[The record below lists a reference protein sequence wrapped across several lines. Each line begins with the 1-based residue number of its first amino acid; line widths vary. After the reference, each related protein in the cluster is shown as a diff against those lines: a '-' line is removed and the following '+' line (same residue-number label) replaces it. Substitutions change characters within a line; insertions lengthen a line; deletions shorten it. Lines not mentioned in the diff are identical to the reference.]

1 VSVLVPAVD
10 TRDAYAEVA
19 SVYAPIGA
27 AVFVIVCGA
36 IGLLVWRGRRRAR
49 PGGREERP
57 VAEAVYVGM
66 LAAIVV
72 VLVVVTFR
80 GQSRIESAA
89 AKPALV
95 VGVTAAKWNWTFR
108 YPGTGIEVTGRPG
121 APATLVVPSGREVR
135 FTGNSLDVLH
145 GFWIP
150 ERRFQRILVPGRSA
164 RFSIVFGKPGRLDS
178 ATCSFFC
185 GLGHADM
192 RFTVE
197 VLAPADFDVWL
208 QSHRGRR

>member
-1 VSVLVPAVD
+1 VLVAATD
-10 TRDAYAEVA
+10 TRDAYADVA
-19 SVYAPIGA
+19 GVYAPIAA

-49 PGGREERP
+49 RGGRDERP
-57 VAEAVYVGM
+57 VAEAVYVGV
-66 LAAIVV
+66 LAAVV
-72 VLVVVTFR
+72 AVLVVVTFR
-80 GQSRIESAA
+80 GQARIESAA
-89 AKPALV
+89 AKPGVAV
-95 VGVTAAKWNWTFR
+95 SVTAAKWNWTFR

-135 FTGNSLDVLH
+135 FTANALDVLH

-150 ERRFQRILVPGRSA
+150 ERRFQRTLVPGRPA
-164 RFSIVFGKPGRLDS
+164 RFSIVFGRPGRLDS

-192 RFTVE
+192 RFTVQ
-197 VLAPADFDVWL
+197 VLGPADFDAWL
-208 QSHRGRR
+208 QSHRVRP

>member
-1 VSVLVPAVD
+1 MPAID
-10 TRDAYAEVA
+10 TRDAYSDVA
-19 SVYAPIGA
+19 GVYAPIGA

-49 PGGREERP
+49 SGGSEERP
-57 VAEAVYVGM
+57 VAEAVYVGV
-66 LAAIVV
+66 LAAIVA

-80 GQSRIESAA
+80 GQARIESAA
-89 AKPALV
+89 AKPGVAV
-95 VGVTAAKWNWTFR
+95 QVTAAKWNWTFA

-135 FTGNSLDVLH
+135 FTASSLDVLH

-150 ERRFQRILVPGRSA
+150 ERRFQRTLVPGRPA
-164 RFSIVFGKPGRLDS
+164 HFSIVFGRPGRLDN

-192 RFTVE
+192 RFIVR
-197 VLAPADFDVWL
+197 VLAPADFDAWL
-208 QSHRGRR
+208 HSHRSRP

>member
-1 VSVLVPAVD
+1 MLVPAID
-10 TRDAYAEVA
+10 TREAYADVA

-49 PGGREERP
+49 SDGPVERP
-57 VAEAVYVGM
+57 VAEAVYVGV
-66 LAAIVV
+66 LAVIVA
-72 VLVVVTFR
+72 VLVAVTFR
-80 GQSRIESAA
+80 GQGRIESAA
-89 AKPALV
+89 AKPGV
-95 VGVTAAKWNWTFR
+95 VVNVTAAKWNWTFG
-108 YPGTGIEVTGRPG
+108 YPGTGIEITGRPG

-135 FTGNSLDVLH
+135 FTGTALDVLH

-150 ERRFQRILVPGRSA
+150 ERRFQRTLVPGRPA
-164 RFSIVFGKPGRLDS
+164 RFSIVFGRPGRLNS

-197 VLAPADFDVWL
+197 VLAPADFDAWL
-208 QSHRGRR
+208 RSRRERP